1 MLPWLNNTFASINH
15 GKKDVAD
22 LSNQLKTKKKKKK

>member
-1 MLPWLNNTFASINH
+1 MLPWLHNNFACMKH